1 MSYHN
6 ASLNFSHAP
15 NKHNVALSEKSL
27 HEIQMQLMNKQE
39 LRLRYIQLMND
50 AQKILGRNEAM
61 DLIKESEVIWKKK
74 TKCLDSFF
82 NSCFPN
88 NSLQSQSFW
97 LSRYQD
103 SQFALAV
110 VCIENWYL
118 SRFLWFLQTVHQ
130 WIGSYSCARTLWL
143 SIEKRNAKK

>member
-50 AQKILGRNEAM
+50 AQKILGRNEAI
-61 DLIKESEVIWKKK
+61 DLIKESVDLEKAKRLV
-74 TKCLDSFF
+74 SFF

-88 NSLQSQSFW
+88 NSLQSQSF
-97 LSRYQD
+97 
-103 SQFALAV
+103 
-110 VCIENWYL
+110 
-118 SRFLWFLQTVHQ
+118 
-130 WIGSYSCARTLWL
+130 
-143 SIEKRNAKK
+143 